1 MNNIE
6 GMNKKKS
13 SFVDII
19 QKVTVQRAPS
29 EKFSTKVKH
38 SVFLHLQILKKKTF

>member
-1 MNNIE
+1 
-6 GMNKKKS
+6 MNKKKS